1 MKLHTSFAR
10 TLVLAAASLPL
21 TGYAQDVAVPVAP
34 PAAVEVQVE
43 APTVVPAP
51 EPPVRIGIAQPHV
64 VARPMPFGPT
74 IHLKGD
80 FFAGGHVGHPDGLLV
95 QATPKPTAVPARVP
109 PMPPMP
115 PMPAGRN
122 GPFYVGGGLYEQARS
137 SIDAGRYDQAL
148 GQLKRLIQQN
158 DGKGDPIEQKVD
170 AAHYWK
176 AYSEL
181 KLQSLTDALAT
192 LETMQK
198 RFTESRWLKDA
209 RALEVEVRQAS
220 GQKVSPEA
228 QADEELKLLAL
239 RGLMQ
244 TDPDRTIPQVEQ
256 LLAGNSSVRLKE
268 SALFVLS
275 QSRSPRATQIIANA
289 ARNSSNPDL
298 QLKAVRYL
306 GASRAED
313 AFKTLEEVYRST
325 SDQAVKRAIIQS
337 FAGNRALDKLSGLVK
352 VERDVNMRKIIV
364 RNVGSIDRGK
374 SGEVLRSLYSSEKEP
389 ELRREIISSLA
400 SQRNVTILIA
410 LARVEKDPA
419 TKQLIVSHISNQSRG
434 SKEATDYLL
443 ELLK

>member
-1 MKLHTSFAR
+1 MKLHTFFAR
-10 TLVLAAASLPL
+10 TLVLAGCASLPL
-21 TGYAQDVAVPVAP
+21 TAYAQDVVVPVA
-34 PAAVEVQVE
+34 
-43 APTVVPAP
+43 APTAH
-51 EPPVRIGIAQPHV
+51 PHV
-64 VARPMPFGPT
+64 VVEPSGPTFHLDGDLAVRPAPFEGT

-80 FFAGGHVGHPDGLLV
+80 FFGGGHAGHPDLFV
-95 QATPKPTAVPARVP
+95 QATPKPIPTRVPPVP

-115 PMPAGRN
+115 PMPPGRN
-122 GPFYVGGGLYEQARS
+122 GAFYAGGGLYEQARA
-137 SIDAGRYDQAL
+137 SIDSGRYEQAL

-198 RFTESRWLKDA
+198 RFGDSRWLRDA

-228 QADEELKLLAL
+228 QADEDLKLLAL
-239 RGLMQ
+239 RGLMR
-244 TDPDRTIPQVEQ
+244 TDPNLAVPQVEQ

-268 SALFVLS
+268 NALFVLS
-275 QSRSPRATQIIANA
+275 QSGSPRATQIIANA

-306 GASRAED
+306 GATRTEEAS
-313 AFKTLEEVYRST
+313 KTLEEVYRST
-325 SDQAVKRAIIQS
+325 ADQAVKRAIIQS
-337 FAGNRALDKLSGLVK
+337 FAGSRALDKLSGLVK
-352 VERDVNMRKIIV
+352 VEKDVDMKKILV
-364 RNVGSIDRGK
+364 RNVGSIDREK
-374 SGEVLRSLYSSEKEP
+374 SGELLRSLYGSEKDP

-400 SQRNVTILIA
+400 GQRNVTVLIA
-410 LARVEKDPA
+410 LARAEKDPA
-419 TKQLIVSHISNQSRG
+419 TKQYIVTHISNQSRG

>member
-1 MKLHTSFAR
+1 MKPNTSLACTVLV
-10 TLVLAAASLPL
+10 TLVSLPL
-21 TGYAQDVAVPVAP
+21 PARAQDVS
-34 PAAVEVQVE
+34 
-43 APTVVPAP
+43 VPAP
-51 EPPVRIGIAQPHV
+51 VVVPVQVPIHVDDIGDILVTPA
-64 VARPMPFGPT
+64 PFGPT
-74 IHLKGD
+74 IELDGD
-80 FFAGGHVGHPDGLLV
+80 FFGKKPDVKFGRPDLNVDFDGLFV
-95 QATPKPTAVPARVP
+95 QAATPKPVSTPTVRVPPVP

-115 PMPAGRN
+115 VGRN
-122 GPFYVGGGLYEQARS
+122 GPFYVGNGLYEQARA
-137 SIDAGRYDQAL
+137 SIDSGRYDRAL
-148 GQLKRLIQQN
+148 DQLKRLIQQN

-198 RFTESRWLKDA
+198 RFGDSRWLRDA

-228 QADEELKLLAL
+228 QADEDLKLLAL
-239 RGLMQ
+239 RGLMRS
-244 TDPDRTIPQVEQ
+244 DPDRTIPQVEQ

-268 SALFVLS
+268 NALFVLS
-275 QSRSPRATQIIANA
+275 QSGSPRATQIIANA

-298 QLKAVRYL
+298 QLRAVRYL
-306 GASRAED
+306 GATRTEEAS
-313 AFKTLEEVYRST
+313 KTLEDVYRAT
-325 SDQAVKRAIIQS
+325 SDQAVKRAVIAS
-337 FAGNRALDKLSGLVK
+337 FAGSRSLDKLSGLVK
-352 VERDVNMRKIIV
+352 VEKDVAIKRVIV
-364 RNVGSIDRGK
+364 RNVGSIDREK
-374 SGEVLRSLYSSEKEP
+374 SGEVLRTLYGSEKEP

-400 SQRNVTILIA
+400 SQRNVTVLIA

-419 TKQLIVSHISNQSRG
+419 MKEFIVSHISNQSRG

>member
-1 MKLHTSFAR
+1 MKLNTSLAR
-10 TLVLAAASLPL
+10 TLVLAAAALPL
-21 TGYAQDVAVPVAP
+21 PAYAQNVVVPVPVP
-34 PAAVEVQVE
+34 PPVEVQV
-43 APTVVPAP
+43 
-51 EPPVRIGIAQPHV
+51 
-64 VARPMPFGPT
+64 GPT
-74 IHLKGD
+74 IHLDGGVFVKPAPFEPTIHVEGD
-80 FFAGGHVGHPDGLLV
+80 VFVRRPDLQVGRFDGLFA
-95 QATPKPTAVPARVP
+95 QAPAPKPVRVPPVPPIP

-115 PMPAGRN
+115 VVR
-122 GPFYVGGGLYEQARS
+122 GPNAFYFGAGGLYEQARA
-137 SIDAGRYDQAL
+137 SIDAGRYDRAL
-148 GQLKRLIQQN
+148 DQLKRLIQQH
-158 DGKGDPIEQKVD
+158 DGKGDAIEQKVD

-192 LETMQK
+192 LESMQK
-198 RFTESRWLKDA
+198 RFADSRWLRDA

-268 SALFVLS
+268 NALFVLS
-275 QSRSPRATQIIANA
+275 QSRSPRAMQIIANA

-306 GASRAED
+306 GAARSED
-313 AFKTLEEVYRST
+313 AAKTLEDVYRST
-325 SDQAVKRAIIQS
+325 SDRAVKRAIIGS
-337 FAGNRALDKLSGLVK
+337 FAGSRALDRLSGLVK
-352 VERDVNMRKIIV
+352 IERDVAMKKILV
-364 RNVGSIDRGK
+364 RNVGSIDRDK
-374 SGEVLRSLYSSEKEP
+374 SGETLRSLYGSEKEQ
-389 ELRREIISSLA
+389 ELRREIVSALA
-400 SQRNVTILIA
+400 GQRNVTVLVA
-410 LARVEKDPA
+410 LARSEKDPA
-419 TKQLIVSHISNQSRG
+419 MKQFIVSHISRMQ